1 MKVLANLLLP
11 LYVEMIIWAD
21 TLGYTLLASPV
32 SFHIFNVA
40 VAVQSLSH
48 VQLFCN
54 PVDWPS
60 GLLCPW
66 DFPGK
71 NTGVGCHLLLQGIFL
86 TQGSNLCL
94 LHWQAGSL
102 PLSHLGSP
110 SCGYS
115 IYKMQFVLYFY

>member
-48 VQLFCN
+48 VKLFCN

-60 GLLCPW
+60 RLLCPW
-66 DFPGK
+66 YFPGK

-86 TQGSNLCL
+86 AQGSNLCL